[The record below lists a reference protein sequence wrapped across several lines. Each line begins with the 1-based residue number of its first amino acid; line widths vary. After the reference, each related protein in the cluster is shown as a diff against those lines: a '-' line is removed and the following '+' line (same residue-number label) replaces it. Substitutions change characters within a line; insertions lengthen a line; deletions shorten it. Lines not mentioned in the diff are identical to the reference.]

1 MLALVIAEGVAIAL
15 LGLLVTGLLRS
26 HAEILKALHDLGA
39 SVDPDGDRSATSV
52 ATPTAVTSR
61 SGSGIEAATDIAGT
75 GLSGD
80 AVALAV
86 TAVEHDTLLAF
97 LSTGCTTCEPFWS
110 AFRAGVDVP
119 GQARLVVV
127 TQSHESESRLRE
139 LAAPGIEVL
148 ASDEAWDAYGVPGS
162 PHFVYVDGPSGRVVG
177 EGTGPDWPAVR
188 DLMSQAAADHSTR
201 ATNRSV
207 QDVEWRDNPS
217 RIDGELLTAGIGPGH
232 PSLTTAPDLDR
243 GSPDDRVTRSR
254 HGRRGRCRRARD
266 LVALRRVDACEH
278 QPAR

>member
-39 SVDPDGDRSATSV
+39 SVDPDADRAV
-52 ATPTAVTSR
+52 PGTAPAVEAGR
-61 SGSGIEAATDIAGT
+61 RDGGIEAATDIAGT
-75 GLSGD
+75 DLSGD

-86 TAVEHDTLLAF
+86 TSVEHDTLLAF
-97 LSTGCTTCEPFWS
+97 LSSGCATCEPFWS
-110 AFRAGVDVP
+110 AFRAGVELP

-127 TQSHESESRLRE
+127 TQSHESESRLRD
-139 LAAPGIEVL
+139 LAGPGMEVL

-162 PHFVYVDGPSGRVVG
+162 PHFVYVDGPSGRVTG

-188 DLMSQAAADHSTR
+188 DLMSQAADDSSTR
-201 ATNRSV
+201 AATHRV

-217 RIDGELLTAGIGPGH
+217 RIDGELLAAGIGPGH
-232 PSLTTAPDLDR
+232 PSLAAAPDFDR
-243 GSPDDRVTRSR
+243 
-254 HGRRGRCRRARD
+254 
-266 LVALRRVDACEH
+266 
-278 QPAR
+278 